1 MWGTIAAVATAITA
15 ICGILTLVYKYY
27 LSPKVRAS
35 RKADA
40 EFDEANKKG
49 DVGGLY

>member
-1 MWGTIAAVATAITA
+1 MWNTVAAVAGAITA
-15 ICGILTLVYKYY
+15 ICGILMLVYKYY
-27 LSPKVRAS
+27 LSPKVRAR